1 MHLALTMLKSAY
13 DVGGSVPILGVEVV
27 DPTVYAANANPILF
41 QNQADGT
48 QYVKKVVEVTDTAI
62 KTTVINNYSD
72 CHYDSTTNTIVP
84 DYTTPTN
91 RVISNYD
98 ERYPMAMDNPINQ

>member
-27 DPTVYAANANPILF
+27 DPTVYAANAQPILF
-41 QNQADGT
+41 QNLVDGT
-48 QYVKKVVEVTDTAI
+48 QYVKKVVEVTDTSVKVTI
-62 KTTVINNYSD
+62 INNYSD
-72 CHYDSTTNTIVP
+72 CHYDAATNTIVP
-84 DYTTPTN
+84 DYTNPTN
-91 RVISNYD
+91 RAISNYD